1 MEPGHLFHV
10 LSIKK
15 IVISTALNQYQKL
28 QVSFALVEAAY
39 YKVQVIVQQH
49 K

>member
-10 LSIKK
+10 LSIF
-15 IVISTALNQYQKL
+15 VISTALNQYLQL